1 MVQTTC
7 NSTEDHCELVIRTNQ
22 SMTWK
27 ENLMFLY
34 LASALAM
41 IIALFCAF
49 LGFWLVLPFTG
60 LEITLLTVC
69 LYMVSRRTSVCEV
82 VTIKD
87 DQIII
92 EKGRRRVE
100 ERNVFSRHWVK
111 VALSAPTHQWYASKL
126 MIGSHGKH
134 IEVGQDLIE
143 AERVDLA
150 ETLAQLVPMRRAT
163 EIG

>member
-7 NSTEDHCELVIRTNQ
+7 NLTKGHCELVIRTNQ

-27 ENLMFLY
+27 ENLIFLY
-34 LASALAM
+34 LASTVAI
-41 IIALFCAF
+41 IIATFCMF

-60 LEITLLTVC
+60 LEISLLAVC
-69 LYMVSRRTSVCEV
+69 LYKVSRRTSVCEV

-87 DQIII
+87 DQIIV
-92 EKGRRRVE
+92 ERGRRQVE
-100 ERNVFSRHWVK
+100 ERSVFSRYWVK

-126 MIGSHGKH
+126 LIGSHGKQ

-143 AERVDLA
+143 EERVNLA
-150 ETLAQLVPMRRAT
+150 ETLAQLIPMRRAVET
-163 EIG
+163 S